1 MPKIKVEKGGVY
13 ANAHDVFARE
23 VIDIRGDGNVIYN
36 DYALSDGAPF
46 GRNCRCSLET
56 FTRWVV
62 RPLAPDEIAT
72 LRRDEGEARER
83 AMTRV
88 LLLDA
93 LEAAPDELILREF
106 YRRGLDKGSDRG
118 SPREKLSRDC

>member
-1 MPKIKVEKGGVY
+1 MPKFRVEKGGVY

-36 DYALSDGAPF
+36 DYALSDGVPI

-62 RPLAPDEIAT
+62 RPLAPDEIAA
-72 LRRDEGEARER
+72 LRRDEGEASEKAMKRPCSLRRRPRGRPRR
-83 AMTRV
+83 ADSSRV
-88 LLLDA
+88 
-93 LEAAPDELILREF
+93 F
-106 YRRGLDKGSDRG
+106 CGRGLDK
-118 SPREKLSRDC
+118 